1 MDFSAN
7 ICWSWFKC
15 SCDDGFLGC
24 LLLLPGLV
32 FLPAFD
38 SFSWS
43 ARSHPGKQH
52 PKEPKLMFVFT
63 QTSPQAAT
71 SGVKS
76 IDSEDGAKESAA
88 PCMMSCTSLVTA
100 NREAALLFRQDLSDG
115 HLTSLSVEWQL
126 YFKSQTHKYR
136 EMLILIISWHGNISS
151 IPTRPPALNFFV
163 VKSLTFVVCSWL

>member
-7 ICWSWFKC
+7 ICWSWFIAVATMASLDAC
-15 SCDDGFLGC
+15 FICQAWF
-24 LLLLPGLV
+24 
-32 FLPAFD
+32 PAFD
-38 SFSWS
+38 SFSS
-43 ARSHPGKQH
+43 ARCHPGKQH

-115 HLTSLSVEWQL
+115 HLTSLSVE
-126 YFKSQTHKYR
+126 
-136 EMLILIISWHGNISS
+136 
-151 IPTRPPALNFFV
+151 
-163 VKSLTFVVCSWL
+163 